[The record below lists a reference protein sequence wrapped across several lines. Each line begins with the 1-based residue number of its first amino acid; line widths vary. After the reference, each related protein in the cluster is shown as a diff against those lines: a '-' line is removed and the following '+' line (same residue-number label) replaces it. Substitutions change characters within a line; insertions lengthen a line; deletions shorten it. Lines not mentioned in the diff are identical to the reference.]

1 MKTPRLVLKIVSIV
15 LLLIAAS
22 CANHD
27 DYQVPAIYDISD
39 EFKSYTVFDSA
50 SFWVY
55 KNDSNTTFDTVK
67 IVKVLT
73 DKRFHID
80 NSGAAGF
87 YYNAIELIYEESTI
101 GFLKAELTAGSK
113 YDANT
118 TMTENFRLYLNN
130 GRYFSIFT
138 PKFPMGSTQILGIN
152 EGNYTNV
159 KIHDAF
165 FINEIEFNSVY
176 ETSVKDYHDGND
188 TVFMKFFIARNYGL
202 IKWSKSSTTINE
214 SWSLRSSSLSQTK

>member
-1 MKTPRLVLKIVSIV
+1 MKTPRLVLKIASIA
-15 LLLIAAS
+15 LLFVAVA
-22 CANHD
+22 CANKD
-27 DYQVPAIYDISD
+27 DYQIPPIYDISD

-55 KNDSNTTFDTVK
+55 KNDSNTTIDTVK
-67 IVKVLT
+67 IIKVLT

-80 NSGAAGF
+80 NSGATGF
-87 YYNAIELIYEESTI
+87 YYNAIELMYNESTI
-101 GFLKAELTAGSK
+101 GFMKAELTAGSK

-118 TMTENFRLYLNN
+118 TMTENYRLYLDN

-138 PKFPMGSTQILGIN
+138 PKFPIGSTQILGIN

-159 KIHDAF
+159 KIHDTF
-165 FINEIEFNSVY
+165 FVNEIEFSSVY

-188 TVFMKFFIARNYGL
+188 TVFMKFYIAKYGGL
-202 IKWSKSSTTINE
+202 VKWTKSSTTIKE
-214 SWSLRSSSLSQTK
+214 SWSLKSSSLLQSQ